1 MKAILIV
8 LASIVSLIYCDEGVD
23 PIEDSKFTKELEK
36 LWEDFDSEFYYT
48 FEIPSG
54 KKFTFYQEILKVPST
69 IKGVYI
75 TDDEHKQKINLQI
88 VDENWYAF
96 YSENS
101 HQGVFDVTI
110 RRKGNYRLVF
120 DNKMSSKD
128 QKVSLL
134 MSSGQNKLLNATQ
147 VETTHE
153 KIRSLDSYVKTVLKD
168 QEFMNHRFRERVKS
182 KYIIKLIN

>member
-1 MKAILIV
+1 MKALLVVFICIITL
-8 LASIVSLIYCDEGVD
+8 SYCDNGQD
-23 PIEDSKFTKELEK
+23 PYDESKFSKELEK

-54 KKFTFYQEILKVPST
+54 KKFTFYQEIVKVPSNV
-69 IKGVYI
+69 KGVYI
-75 TDDEHKQKINLQI
+75 TDDEHKNKINMQI
-88 VDENWYAF
+88 VDDNWYAF

-110 RRKGNYRLVF
+110 RRKGSYKIVF
-120 DNKMSSKD
+120 DNKISSKD

-182 KYIIKLIN
+182 KYIY